1 MAEQHSPIRF
11 EDVPLEEARRMGRGP
26 RMEPLLYDT
35 LKKKIQALS
44 DDAVRIRLG
53 PEITPNRMKNYL
65 LRLARDLNVPVTVRK
80 VAGGVIFWRSS
91 DEDRH
96 QAQEV
101 AGRLQG
107 GRRKQTPRPKAR
119 QRADTRPGRGRR
131 A

>member
-1 MAEQHSPIRF
+1 MANESPIEF
-11 EDVPLEEARRMGRGP
+11 EDIQLDDARRMGRGP

-53 PEITPNRMKNYL
+53 PEITQQRMKNYIL
-65 LRLARDLNVPVTVRK
+65 SIARDLNVPVTVRR
-80 VAGGVIFWRSS
+80 VPGGVIFWRSS

-96 QAQEV
+96 HAQEM

-107 GRRKQTPRPKAR
+107 GRRIQTTRPKAR
-119 QRADTRPGRGRR
+119 QRRGTRPRRRR

>member
-1 MAEQHSPIRF
+1 MANESPIEF
-11 EDVPLEEARRMGRGP
+11 EDIPLDDARRMGRGP

-53 PEITPNRMKNYL
+53 PEITQQRMKNYIL
-65 LRLARDLNVPVTVRK
+65 SIARDLNVPVTVRR
-80 VAGGVIFWRSS
+80 VPGGVIFWRSS

-96 QAQEV
+96 HAQEM

-107 GRRKQTPRPKAR
+107 GRRIQTTRPKAR
-119 QRADTRPGRGRR
+119 QRRGTRPRRRR